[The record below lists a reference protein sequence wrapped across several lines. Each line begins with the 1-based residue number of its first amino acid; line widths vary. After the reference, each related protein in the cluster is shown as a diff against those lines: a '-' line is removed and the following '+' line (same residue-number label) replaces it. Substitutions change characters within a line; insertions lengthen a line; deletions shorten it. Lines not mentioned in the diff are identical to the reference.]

1 MKIGIPKERRPHE
14 RRVAASPDT
23 VKRFAGQKAEVLI
36 EKGAGDGAWIG
47 DEAFAKAGARIVE
60 DGAALWREADVVLKV
75 QRPLAAGEGEIDEM
89 ALLRKG
95 LVLIGMLEPYGQ
107 REQVEAYAK
116 AGISAFAME
125 LLPRTTRAQS
135 MDVLSSQ
142 ANLAGYRAVIDGL
155 YAYDRV
161 MPMMMTAAGT
171 VPPSKVFILGAGVA
185 GLQAIA
191 TARRLGAVVSATDVR
206 PASKGEVES
215 LGAKFVGVP
224 IEDAAT
230 SGGYARQLTDDER
243 ARQAEM
249 VAETLKGQDL
259 VITTAAIP
267 GRRAPVLITRAMVES
282 MKAGSVIV
290 DLAVESGGN
299 VELSQPGEV
308 VEHGGIKIIGQ
319 RNMPSR
325 LAPDTTLLYARNLFN
340 FTGLLIDKESGELR
354 IDVEDDL
361 VKGTLVTRG
370 GEIVHPALSQS
381 QAA

>member
-1 MKIGIPKERRPHE
+1 MKIGIPKERQPHE

-23 VKRFAGQKAEVLI
+23 VKRFIGQKAEVLI

-60 DGAALWREADVVLKV
+60 DGTALWREADVVLKV
-75 QRPLAAGEGEIDEM
+75 QRPLAAGEGQIDEM
-89 ALLRKG
+89 ALLRRD
-95 LVLIGMLEPYGQ
+95 LVLVGMLEPYAQ

-155 YAYDRV
+155 YEYNRV

-206 PASKGEVES
+206 PASKEEVES

-230 SGGYARQLTDDER
+230 SGGYARQLTDEER
-243 ARQAEM
+243 KRQAEM

-267 GRRAPVLITRAMVES
+267 GRKAPILITRAMVES

-290 DLAVESGGN
+290 DLAVETGGN
-299 VELSQPGEV
+299 VELSKPGEV
-308 VEHGGIKIIGQ
+308 VEHDGIKIIGH
-319 RNMPSR
+319 RNVPSR

-361 VKGTLVTRG
+361 VKGALITRG

>member
-1 MKIGIPKERRPHE
+1 MKIGIPKERQPHE

-23 VKRFAGQKAEVLI
+23 VKRFIGQKAEVLI

-60 DGAALWREADVVLKV
+60 DGTALWREADVVLKV
-75 QRPLAAGEGEIDEM
+75 QRPLAAGEGQIDEM
-89 ALLRKG
+89 ALLRRD
-95 LVLIGMLEPYGQ
+95 LVLVGMLEPYAQ

-155 YAYDRV
+155 YEYNRV

-206 PASKGEVES
+206 PASKEEVES
-215 LGAKFVGVP
+215 LGAKFIGVT
-224 IEDAAT
+224 IAEAAT
-230 SGGYARQLTDDER
+230 SGGYARELTEDEKKQ
-243 ARQAEM
+243 QAEM
-249 VAETLKGQDL
+249 VRETLKAQDL
-259 VITTAAIP
+259 VITTALIP
-267 GRRAPVLITRAMVES
+267 GRKAPVLVTKSMVES
-282 MKAGSVIV
+282 MKPGSVIV
-290 DLAVESGGN
+290 DLAVENGGN
-299 VELSQPGEV
+299 CELSKPGKV
-308 VEHGGIKIIGQ
+308 VEHEGIKIVGHA
-319 RNMPSR
+319 NVPSR
-325 LAPDTTLLYARNLFN
+325 LAPAASSLYARNMFN
-340 FTGLLIDKESGELR
+340 FVQLLIDKDTRQLA
-354 IDVEDDL
+354 IDLDDDL
-361 VKGTLVTRG
+361 VKGALITKD
-370 GEIVHPALSQS
+370 GEVVHPALAKS